1 MKYRA
6 AVPLMVA
13 VILLVAA
20 PAFAGPVTFNFEQF
34 GDGDIGHS
42 RNFTAGGLTLN
53 VTAWMS
59 NFVNGDMYF
68 NNRGFDE
75 TGLGIAN
82 TSEGHNE
89 IQSPAFLQLDMS
101 QLQSRGINS
110 ITIAFQSV
118 QPGEGWKEGLSDVNG
133 FYEGLTPHSGGTDAG
148 LTITTSL
155 HRYIDI
161 GATSK
166 DVLLG
171 ASTVNSPAPEPS
183 SLLLLGSGL
192 VGLGG
197 FVRKGR
203 KLA

>member
-1 MKYRA
+1 
-6 AVPLMVA
+6 MVA

-53 VTAWMS
+53 VTAWMT

-89 IQSPAFLQLDMS
+89 IQSPSFLQLDMS
-101 QLQSRGINS
+101 TLQSKGINT
-110 ITIAFQSV
+110 ITLSFQSV
-118 QPGEGWKEGLSDVNG
+118 QAGEGWKEGESTVSG
-133 FYEGLTPHSGGTDAG
+133 FYAGLNAHSGGTDAG
-148 LTITTSL
+148 VTITDST

-161 GATSK
+161 GATSF

-171 ASTVNSPAPEPS
+171 AATVNNPAPEPS

-192 VGLGG
+192 ISMGG
-197 FVRKGR
+197 FLKRKMTR
-203 KLA
+203 E